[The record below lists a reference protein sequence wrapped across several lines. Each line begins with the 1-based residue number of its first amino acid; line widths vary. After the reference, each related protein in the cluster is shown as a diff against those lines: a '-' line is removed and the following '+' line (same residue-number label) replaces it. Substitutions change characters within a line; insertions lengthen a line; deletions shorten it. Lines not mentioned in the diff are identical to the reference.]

1 MNNDLESKII
11 AKCDNIYKQLGSAH
25 NECVYQKA
33 LVIELYNMNAK
44 SVEYEKAVPVF
55 FTDSNGFEHTLGSE
69 RIDILARIDEHIVL
83 LELKATTSPIRENVE
98 IEQRHKDDRALKK
111 MNIVCDVKMVV
122 NFVQQKD
129 VVVNNVSFTII

>member
-1 MNNDLESKII
+1 MDPENKII
-11 AKCDNIYKQLGSAH
+11 DKCNEIYKQLGSAH

-33 LVIELYNMNAK
+33 LVIELYNMNAN

-55 FTDSNGFEHTLGSE
+55 FTDSNGIEHTIGSE
-69 RIDILARIDEHIVL
+69 RIDVLARIDDQIVL

-98 IEQRHKDDRALKK
+98 IEQLHKYDRALKK
-111 MNIVCDVKMVV
+111 MNIVCDIKMVI

-129 VVVNNVSFTII
+129 VTVNNVSYAIT